1 MRWVPI
7 FWDFRSVYFE
17 NATVQNVQL
26 NNICNGSEIYVETV
40 AKVAFSYVNI
50 NKSKESLHSS
60 MYFSSASGTIDIEN
74 STFELLN
81 SNNDSDGAFVFLNF
95 DMQPVENTSVTII
108 SCIFACRNVLDIK
121 LGSTSYLLLQNVTA
135 NGSCAN
141 GSSYEGVAGVTI
153 EGASGLL
160 YVDNSVFYDFHT
172 AVYATNSIAKIFD
185 TVFRNNS
192 GLYIASLEVPHAA
205 LGLYNCEAFLSNVT
219 FEWCVCATQFH
230 NTSCI

>member
-1 MRWVPI
+1 
-7 FWDFRSVYFE
+7 
-17 NATVQNVQL
+17 
-26 NNICNGSEIYVETV
+26 
-40 AKVAFSYVNI
+40 
-50 NKSKESLHSS
+50 

-74 STFELLN
+74 STFELL
-81 SNNDSDGAFVFLNF
+81 NDSDGAFVFLNF

-135 NGSCAN
+135 NGN

-172 AVYATNSIAKIFD
+172 AVYATISIAKIFD

>member
-1 MRWVPI
+1 
-7 FWDFRSVYFE
+7 
-17 NATVQNVQL
+17 
-26 NNICNGSEIYVETV
+26 
-40 AKVAFSYVNI
+40 
-50 NKSKESLHSS
+50 

-141 GSSYEGVAGVTI
+141 GSRVSYV
-153 EGASGLL
+153 
-160 YVDNSVFYDFHT
+160 
-172 AVYATNSIAKIFD
+172 
-185 TVFRNNS
+185 
-192 GLYIASLEVPHAA
+192 
-205 LGLYNCEAFLSNVT
+205 LST
-219 FEWCVCATQFH
+219 YR
-230 NTSCI
+230 

>member
-1 MRWVPI
+1 
-7 FWDFRSVYFE
+7 
-17 NATVQNVQL
+17 
-26 NNICNGSEIYVETV
+26 
-40 AKVAFSYVNI
+40 
-50 NKSKESLHSS
+50 

-74 STFELLN
+74 STFELL
-81 SNNDSDGAFVFLNF
+81 NDSDGAFVFLNF

-121 LGSTSYLLLQNVTA
+121 LGSTSYFLLQNVTA

-160 YVDNSVFYDFHT
+160 YVHNSVFYDFHT
-172 AVYATNSIAKIFD
+172 AVYATNSIARIFD

-192 GLYIASLEVPHAA
+192 GLYIATLEVPHAA

-219 FEWCVCATQFH
+219 LEYNGIGSGAYVRP
-230 NTSCI
+230 NSI

>member
-1 MRWVPI
+1 MQLYI
-7 FWDFRSVYFE
+7 
-17 NATVQNVQL
+17 QNVQL

-60 MYFSSASGTIDIEN
+60 MYFSSASGAIDIEN
-74 STFELLN
+74 STFELL
-81 SNNDSDGAFVFLNF
+81 NDSDGAFVFLNF

-141 GSSYEGVAGVTI
+141 GSSYERV
-153 EGASGLL
+153 
-160 YVDNSVFYDFHT
+160 
-172 AVYATNSIAKIFD
+172 
-185 TVFRNNS
+185 
-192 GLYIASLEVPHAA
+192 
-205 LGLYNCEAFLSNVT
+205 
-219 FEWCVCATQFH
+219 
-230 NTSCI
+230 